1 MPERMGSVRRVG
13 NDVITSIG
21 VILCLV
27 DPVVGLKNI
36 ARCLAP
42 GGYLVCYLY
51 SELGRRELM
60 ERREAVHLLAGKQ
73 ADFEKKIRI
82 VEALDLYPRRHG
94 SRAKEAVYRLFGF
107 DRTTTRNVWI
117 VDQLAHIKEQEHTI
131 AMIEEDLSAAGLE
144 LVEFHGFPNHLEE
157 LIKDEDILEGAKDLS
172 REERYRVLELLIRPT
187 GYLFSARLAQDPGDR

>member
-60 ERREAVHLLAGKQ
+60 ERRKAMHPLTGKQ
-73 ADFEKKIRI
+73 VDFEKMIRI
-82 VEALDLYPRRHG
+82 LEALDLYLRATAPERR
-94 SRAKEAVYRLFGF
+94 R
-107 DRTTTRNVWI
+107 
-117 VDQLAHIKEQEHTI
+117 
-131 AMIEEDLSAAGLE
+131 
-144 LVEFHGFPNHLEE
+144 
-157 LIKDEDILEGAKDLS
+157 
-172 REERYRVLELLIRPT
+172 
-187 GYLFSARLAQDPGDR
+187 